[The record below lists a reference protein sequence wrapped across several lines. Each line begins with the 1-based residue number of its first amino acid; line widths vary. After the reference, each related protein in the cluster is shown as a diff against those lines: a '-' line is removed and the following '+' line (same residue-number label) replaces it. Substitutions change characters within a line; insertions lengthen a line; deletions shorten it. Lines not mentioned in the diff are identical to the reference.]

1 MQPTLDFYFIKIS
14 SYYFFSI
21 LALFIGISLAHL
33 RLETSLIEW
42 EKKSRFL
49 FWGVISFVGLTNI
62 VFPQVSFSYFPA
74 RSSFFFLGFLFFI
87 FFYFSQKFHLPFAR
101 ILDLV
106 TPSAFLALAMARLAC
121 LSEGCCFG
129 FPCSEETY
137 LALPYPPSSLAY
149 QNVYLDKI
157 NLALLWKRHAP
168 PEVHPWIYQTG
179 GYEKIILSLDY
190 YLPANIRKTLSG
202 SLFSPPILLSSLYVG
217 LFFLTD
223 FLQKKNLKDGMT
235 FLLGT
240 IFFGVTTITV
250 SLYRYDLVYSGKYFI
265 QQNLSF
271 LLICSCLGGVIF
283 LQFFV
288 SDRESSL
295 L

>member
-1 MQPTLDFYFIKIS
+1 M
-14 SYYFFSI
+14 
-21 LALFIGISLAHL
+21 LALFLGISLAHL

-49 FWGVISFVGLTNI
+49 FWGIISFVGVISI
-62 VFPQVSFSYFPA
+62 VFPQVSFSYFPT
-74 RSSFFFLGFLFFI
+74 RSSFFFLGFLFFA
-87 FFYFSQKFHLPFAR
+87 FLSFSKKLHLPFAR

-106 TPSAFLALAMARLAC
+106 TPCSFLALAMARLAC

-137 LALPYPPSSLAY
+137 FALPYPPSSLAY

-157 NLALLWKRHAP
+157 NLALLWERHAP
-168 PEVHPWIYQTG
+168 PEAHPWIYQTG
-179 GYEKIILSLDY
+179 GYKKIILSLDY

-202 SLFSPPILLSSLYVG
+202 SLFSPPILLSYLYVG

-223 FLQKKNLKDGMT
+223 FLQKKNLKTGMV
-235 FLLGT
+235 FLLGAL
-240 IFFGVTTITV
+240 FFGITSITI
-250 SLYRYDLVYSGKYFI
+250 SLYRYDLVCSGKCFI

-271 LLICSCLGGVIF
+271 LLICSCLGGIIF

-288 SDRESSL
+288 SDRRSTPL
-295 L
+295 F